1 MIIMDGGI
9 ILDMKIQLN
18 KVKAQNFA
26 TPTMPPASALR
37 CSRSWV
43 QGAAP
48 ATLDFISI
56 PRDHVA

>member
-37 CSRSWV
+37 CSRSSA
-43 QGAAP
+43 Q
-48 ATLDFISI
+48 LDK
-56 PRDHVA
+56 RT